1 MTTTSPF
8 DWLKEL
14 CTHFDWLHAS
24 SQALA
29 DGRPLS
35 PSGVVPD
42 HAIGEIMRAFFRIQ
56 DTLTSQRT
64 ELGAL
69 RQNVE
74 ARDAELNAVRT
85 ETDTARRELN
95 EVRAAFED
103 ARRMLDDRQ
112 RGWEEAEAKWH
123 HERRLMEER
132 INELEHRVRDVTGR
146 SSTRWRPTWRARPQP
161 NRTNRRGIAKREA
174 LWYKRPVWRLS

>member
-8 DWLKEL
+8 DWLKDL
-14 CTHFDWLHAS
+14 CTHFDWLHAG

-35 PSGVVPD
+35 PSSVVPD

-69 RQNVE
+69 RQNVA
-74 ARDAELNAVRT
+74 ARDAELHAVRD
-85 ETDTARRELN
+85 EAEAARRELG

-103 ARRMLDDRQ
+103 ARRTLDDRQ

-132 INELEHRVRDVTGR
+132 ISGLEHRLQDVTGR
-146 SSTRWRPTWRARPQP
+146 LADHV
-161 NRTNRRGIAKREA
+161 RTLNAVAADLAGASAK
-174 LWYKRPVWRLS
+174 

>member
-1 MTTTSPF
+1 MTATSPF

-29 DGRPLS
+29 EGRPLS
-35 PSGVVPD
+35 PSSVIPD

-74 ARDAELNAVRT
+74 SRDAELNAIR
-85 ETDTARRELN
+85 EEANAARRDLG
-95 EVRAAFED
+95 EVREAFEN
-103 ARRMLDDRQ
+103 ARRTLDDRQ
-112 RGWEEAEAKWH
+112 RGWEEAEGKWH

-132 INELEHRVRDVTGR
+132 VSGLERRLQDVTGR
-146 SSTRWRPTWRARPQP
+146 LADHARTL
-161 NRTNRRGIAKREA
+161 NAVAADLAGASA
-174 LWYKRPVWRLS
+174 S

>member
-1 MTTTSPF
+1 MNTSSPF
-8 DWLKEL
+8 DWLKDL

-35 PSGVVPD
+35 PTSVIPD
-42 HAIGEIMRAFFRIQ
+42 HAIGEIMRAYFRIQ
-56 DTLTSQRT
+56 DTLASQRT

-74 ARDAELNAVRT
+74 TRDAELH
-85 ETDTARRELN
+85 TARSASETARQEL
-95 EVRAAFED
+95 EEIRSAFD
-103 ARRMLDDRQ
+103 HTRRTLEDRQ
-112 RGWEEAEAKWH
+112 RGWEEAEAKWQ

-132 INELEHRVRDVTGR
+132 VVGLEQRLRDVSGR
-146 SSTRWRPTWRARPQP
+146 LADHARTL
-161 NRTNRRGIAKREA
+161 NAVAADLAGTSKT
-174 LWYKRPVWRLS
+174 

>member
-1 MTTTSPF
+1 MTATSPF

-29 DGRPLS
+29 EGRPLS
-35 PSGVVPD
+35 PSSVIPD

-74 ARDAELNAVRT
+74 SRDAELNAIR
-85 ETDTARRELN
+85 EEANAARRDLG
-95 EVRAAFED
+95 EVREAFEN
-103 ARRMLDDRQ
+103 ARRTLDDRQ
-112 RGWEEAEAKWH
+112 RGWEEAEGKWH

-132 INELEHRVRDVTGR
+132 VSGLERRLQDVTGR
-146 SSTRWRPTWRARPQP
+146 LADHARTL
-161 NRTNRRGIAKREA
+161 NAVAADLTGASAN
-174 LWYKRPVWRLS
+174 

>member
-1 MTTTSPF
+1 MTATSPF

-29 DGRPLS
+29 EGRPLS
-35 PSGVVPD
+35 PSSVIPD

-74 ARDAELNAVRT
+74 ARDAELNAIR
-85 ETDTARRELN
+85 EEANAARRDLG
-95 EVRAAFED
+95 EVREAFEN
-103 ARRMLDDRQ
+103 ARRTLDDRQ
-112 RGWEEAEAKWH
+112 RGWEEAEGKWH

-132 INELEHRVRDVTGR
+132 ISGLERRLQDVTGR
-146 SSTRWRPTWRARPQP
+146 LADHARTL
-161 NRTNRRGIAKREA
+161 NAVAADLAGASAN
-174 LWYKRPVWRLS
+174 

>member
-8 DWLKEL
+8 DWLKDL

-29 DGRPLS
+29 EGRPLS
-35 PSGVVPD
+35 PTATFPD
-42 HAIGEIMRAFFRIQ
+42 HAIGEIMRAYFRIQ
-56 DTLTSQRT
+56 DTLASQRT

-74 ARDAELNAVRT
+74 TRDAELHALRA
-85 ETDTARRELN
+85 EADAARRELS
-95 EVRAAFED
+95 EVRSAFD
-103 ARRMLDDRQ
+103 HTRRTLEDRQ

-123 HERRLMEER
+123 HERRLTEER
-132 INELEHRVRDVTGR
+132 TSGLEQRLREVTGR
-146 SSTRWRPTWRARPQP
+146 LADHARTLNAVAADLAGASST
-161 NRTNRRGIAKREA
+161 
-174 LWYKRPVWRLS
+174 

>member
-8 DWLKEL
+8 DWLKDL
-14 CTHFDWLHAS
+14 CTHFDWLHAG

-35 PSGVVPD
+35 PSSVVPD

-69 RQNVE
+69 RQNLE
-74 ARDAELNAVRT
+74 ARDAELNTIREEAN
-85 ETDTARRELN
+85 TARRDLN
-95 EVRAAFED
+95 EVRTAFED
-103 ARRMLDDRQ
+103 ARRTLDDRQ
-112 RGWEEAEAKWH
+112 RGWDEAEAKWH
-123 HERRLMEER
+123 HERRVMEER
-132 INELEHRVRDVTGR
+132 INGLEQRLQEVTGR
-146 SSTRWRPTWRARPQP
+146 LADHARTL
-161 NRTNRRGIAKREA
+161 NAVATDLAGAASR
-174 LWYKRPVWRLS
+174 

>member
-1 MTTTSPF
+1 MTTSSPF
-8 DWLKEL
+8 DWLKDL

-35 PSGVVPD
+35 PTSVIPE
-42 HAIGEIMRAFFRIQ
+42 HAIGEIMRAYFRIQ
-56 DTLTSQRT
+56 DTLASQRT

-74 ARDAELNAVRT
+74 TRDAELHAVRADA
-85 ETDTARRELN
+85 ERARQELG
-95 EVRAAFED
+95 EMRSTFD
-103 ARRMLDDRQ
+103 HTRRTLEDRQ
-112 RGWEEAEAKWH
+112 RGWEEAETKWQ

-132 INELEHRVRDVTGR
+132 VSGLEQRLHEVTGR
-146 SSTRWRPTWRARPQP
+146 LADHARTL
-161 NRTNRRGIAKREA
+161 NAVA
-174 LWYKRPVWRLS
+174 ADLSGVSAS